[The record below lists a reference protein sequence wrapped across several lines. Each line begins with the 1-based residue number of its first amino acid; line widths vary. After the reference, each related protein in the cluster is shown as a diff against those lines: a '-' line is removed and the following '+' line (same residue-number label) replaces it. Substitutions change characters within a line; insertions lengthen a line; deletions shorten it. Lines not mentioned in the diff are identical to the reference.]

1 MNIANCHVG
10 NTKKKET
17 ANTLTKEQLRDI
29 REKTEKGLKSEAIV
43 IKQDELERM
52 KGATKI
58 QTKEAEAQQRKLLEE
73 QKESAMAAAK
83 ARKQRM
89 LDLDKE
95 RANKMPP
102 TEQQTLDKERAEGML
117 TKAQQMI
124 DEEHDDVKHMNQ
136 MMLYSKVVTIRDKQ
150 LDEAKR
156 LEEEWVEEQ
165 KRLDLMME
173 IERLKSLKLQEEREV
188 KRKEARKQGALVI
201 VD

>member
-1 MNIANCHVG
+1 MSPSSVSISRSNLNITNCHVG

-17 ANTLTKEQLRDI
+17 NTLTKEQLRDI

-95 RANKMPP
+95 RAQKMPP
-102 TEQQTLDKERAEGML
+102 TEQQTLDKEKAEGLL
-117 TKAQQMI
+117 TKA
-124 DEEHDDVKHMNQ
+124 
-136 MMLYSKVVTIRDKQ
+136 
-150 LDEAKR
+150 
-156 LEEEWVEEQ
+156 
-165 KRLDLMME
+165 
-173 IERLKSLKLQEEREV
+173 
-188 KRKEARKQGALVI
+188 
-201 VD
+201 